1 MGPTVDQIE
10 AKIDHARERLGSNLH
25 ELESRVEAFT
35 DWREHYRARP
45 LAFLGAAA
53 IGGLF
58 AAAVFRNG
66 PRSDGRYYS
75 PGSQSHTSGAWDI
88 VKAAAIGLAA
98 ARLRAYVDT
107 LLPGFDEH
115 YQRAERNA
123 AERFPGR

>member
-10 AKIDHARERLGSNLH
+10 ANIDRAREKLGSNLH
-25 ELESRVEAFT
+25 ELERRVDAIT

-53 IGGLF
+53 VGGLF
-58 AAAVFRNG
+58 AAAIFRHG
-66 PRSDGRYYS
+66 SRDGRYYT
-75 PGSQSHTSGAWDI
+75 PASHSNGAWDV

-98 ARLRAYVDT
+98 SRLREYVDA
-107 LLPGFDEH
+107 LVPGFDEH

-123 AERFPGR
+123 ADRFPGR